1 MISKNEEHLRKLV
14 DKLVE
19 LKIID
24 ENEKVYYLY
33 GLRHLQLLVLI
44 TVAVLIMGS
53 VLDELMFS
61 IVFISIFSMLRT
73 KWKGFH
79 ARTKEKFFF
88 YSVIT
93 FFIGIV
99 IKRNTENVVCGSFFI
114 FSGIVSQLMLLGII
128 WKSEDRNRKIRGN
141 EILTIVFMVEI
152 TAEAFRQKDIL
163 YGVWYASVAM
173 VFVWTLG
180 KVRGN
185 HGEKWSYVKI

>member
-1 MISKNEEHLRKLV
+1 M
-14 DKLVE
+14 
-19 LKIID
+19 
-24 ENEKVYYLY
+24 
-33 GLRHLQLLVLI
+33 
-44 TVAVLIMGS
+44 
-53 VLDELMFS
+53 
-61 IVFISIFSMLRT
+61 
-73 KWKGFH
+73 
-79 ARTKEKFFF
+79 
-88 YSVIT
+88 IT

-128 WKSEDRNRKIRGN
+128 WKSEDWNRKIRGN

-180 KVRGN
+180 KVREN
-185 HGEKWSYVKI
+185 HGEKKAG

>member
-1 MISKNEEHLRKLV
+1 MQEQKKSVFLFSDNIFYRDCNKK
-14 DKLVE
+14 K
-19 LKIID
+19 
-24 ENEKVYYLY
+24 Y
-33 GLRHLQLLVLI
+33 GKCSLWV
-44 TVAVLIMGS
+44 
-53 VLDELMFS
+53 
-61 IVFISIFSMLRT
+61 
-73 KWKGFH
+73 
-79 ARTKEKFFF
+79 
-88 YSVIT
+88 
-93 FFIGIV
+93 
-99 IKRNTENVVCGSFFI
+99 FFI